1 MKDIYDNASIKIKR
15 APRNLDG
22 MKFHPRLARVTKLRD
37 RFRVDVILQS
47 GEIFEN
53 VRIPGPFLLET
64 GKKAHG
70 RTYPIQKNQ
79 LVLVGFA
86 FGSHRSPIII
96 RAYSHYGI
104 DEDIENVREFWDEFS
119 SKFDME
125 NDIVDFHKS
134 GYFIRQTTDKIEI
147 YDKEKELIGE
157 IDFSAKKL
165 TWKLEDIDIESK
177 VKIKGD
183 IEIEGKI
190 KSKGDFEL
198 DGKFSATGLVSSDE
212 DLEAAGIKFKPH
224 THQYSPGPSPV
235 APTGPAQ
242 SGGA

>member
-1 MKDIYDNASIKIKR
+1 MKDIYDNAPIKIKR
-15 APRNLDG
+15 APRNMDG
-22 MKFHPRLARVTKLRD
+22 MQFHPRLGRITKLRD
-37 RFRVDVILQS
+37 KFRVDIILQS

-53 VRIPGPFLLET
+53 VRIPGPSLSEK
-64 GKKAHG
+64 GKKVHG
-70 RTYPIQKNQ
+70 KTYPIQKDQ
-79 LVLVGFA
+79 LVLVGFVM
-86 FGSHRSPIII
+86 GSHRAPIIL
-96 RAYSHYGI
+96 RAYSHNGI
-104 DEDIENVREFWDEFS
+104 EEDIENVREFWDEFS

-147 YDKEKELIGE
+147 YNKDKELIGE

-165 TWKLEDIDIESK
+165 TWKLEDIDIESNL
-177 VKIKGD
+177 KIKGD

-198 DGKFSATGLVSSDE
+198 DGKLSATGLISSDD
-212 DLEAAGIKFKPH
+212 DLEASGIKFKPH
-224 THQYSPGPSPV
+224 NHQYSPGPSPA

-242 SGGA
+242 PGGA